1 MAQTDNHAPQVN
13 KYPSTIHGEIGKT
26 LSVSFDKN
34 TIKDVDIYDSELKY
48 TITLTTKDGE
58 GNYEPIPDWL
68 VFDPTTLTLTGIP
81 PQGTTSNYQF
91 ILWGQDTFNHSAGTY
106 VTLNITHPTPVVN
119 EPVSSNPVVVDE
131 TIKDTKGN
139 DTLKGTNKDNIF
151 IYTAGADTLVDT
163 GGQDTLVFSGG
174 ISFNQVGSGLISSG
188 NDLILR
194 VGGSTANQITLKDYF
209 ASADNIIETIKF
221 ETGGEIGYEKI
232 YELFGKT
239 VPTAS
244 HPDIMPPTETPV
256 DTLAITAQNNF
267 IGTTRADKLIGT
279 DSHDQLQGLAGND
292 TLTAKD
298 GHDILIGGAGND
310 ILTGGAG
317 NDLYYFTKGFGRDT
331 IVGTGGGFDNIYFD
345 GIDFNQVGSGLT
357 KHNNNLILK
366 VSGTNDQITI
376 QDFFL
381 GGDNADVN
389 ISFASGGSIGSSQL
403 LNLFK
408 SSKTPTHS
416 QVFDY
421 DKALLSSLRLMEAF
435 KQLESEY
442 NSIVI

>member
-1 MAQTDNHAPQVN
+1 M
-13 KYPSTIHGEIGKT
+13 
-26 LSVSFDKN
+26 
-34 TIKDVDIYDSELKY
+34 
-48 TITLTTKDGE
+48 
-58 GNYEPIPDWL
+58 
-68 VFDPTTLTLTGIP
+68 
-81 PQGTTSNYQF
+81 
-91 ILWGQDTFNHSAGTY
+91 
-106 VTLNITHPTPVVN
+106 
-119 EPVSSNPVVVDE
+119 
-131 TIKDTKGN
+131 
-139 DTLKGTNKDNIF
+139 
-151 IYTAGADTLVDT
+151 
-163 GGQDTLVFSGG
+163 
-174 ISFNQVGSGLISSG
+174 
-188 NDLILR
+188 
-194 VGGSTANQITLKDYF
+194 
-209 ASADNIIETIKF
+209 
-221 ETGGEIGYEKI
+221 
-232 YELFGKT
+232 
-239 VPTAS
+239 
-244 HPDIMPPTETPV
+244 
-256 DTLAITAQNNF
+256 
-267 IGTTRADKLIGT
+267 
-279 DSHDQLQGLAGND
+279 
-292 TLTAKD
+292 TAKD